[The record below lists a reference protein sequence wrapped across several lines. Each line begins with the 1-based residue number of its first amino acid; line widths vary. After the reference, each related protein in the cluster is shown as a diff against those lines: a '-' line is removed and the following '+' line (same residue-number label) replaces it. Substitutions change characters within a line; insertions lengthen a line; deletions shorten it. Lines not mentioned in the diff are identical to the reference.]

1 MVDHEVRLEQMLK
14 DDEKRKR
21 QMVIPLIGVMLLFF
35 IYFWKTNILL
45 LLPMVVVG
53 QVPIIYHAW
62 HRMKLLLSFNE
73 DAQYQQ
79 LVRYEFGLT
88 FAQPALLFLLI
99 LSVELG
105 WITLL
110 TFIIAAF
117 IGIISLLTL
126 SVRLDRKLK
135 EIDPLH
141 VTGVE
146 LGHVQF
152 ERKKQKRRKVNG

>member
-1 MVDHEVRLEQMLK
+1 MIDHEVRLEQMLK
-14 DDEKRKR
+14 EDEKRKK

-35 IYFWKTNILL
+35 LYFGKTDILL
-45 LLPMVVVG
+45 LLPMILVG
-53 QVPIIYHAW
+53 HVPLLYHAW
-62 HRMKLLLSFNE
+62 HRKKLLLSFNE
-73 DAQYQQ
+73 ETQYQQ
-79 LVRYEFGLT
+79 LVRFEFLLN
-88 FAQPALLFLLI
+88 FAQPLLLLI
-99 LSVELG
+99 LIACIELE

-110 TFIIAAF
+110 TFIIVAF

>member
-1 MVDHEVRLEQMLK
+1 MVDHEVRLERMLK
-14 DDEKRKR
+14 NDEKRKR

-35 IYFWKTNILL
+35 LYFWKTDILL
-45 LLPMVVVG
+45 LLPMLLVG
-53 QVPIIYHAW
+53 QVPLLYHAW

-88 FAQPALLFLLI
+88 FAQPLLLLI
-99 LSVELG
+99 LIACIELE